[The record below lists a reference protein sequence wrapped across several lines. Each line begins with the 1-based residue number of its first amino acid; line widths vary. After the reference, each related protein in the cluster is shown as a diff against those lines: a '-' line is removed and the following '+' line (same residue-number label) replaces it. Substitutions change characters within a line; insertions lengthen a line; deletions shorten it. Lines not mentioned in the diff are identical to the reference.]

1 MSARE
6 NTEQTEITEQTEEGS
21 RCEAFRLFR
30 YFRLFRILSGRLLR
44 ALLPPD
50 SFCYNPARVDQNFA
64 KISASLKLLPQSR
77 KGGPMKIRLTALAA
91 CGLLLAAT
99 SLAQTPAPVTAQDNK
114 DSKDNTAVC
123 HAPVETQAATKP
135 ARLVEGYGNVHFP
148 VTTRVAEA
156 QKFFDQG
163 VALMHSFWF
172 YEADRSFEQAAR
184 LDPGCAMAQWGIA
197 TSAVNEARRDAAVR
211 RAKELAPQASARE
224 RLYIAAVEARY
235 SAERDTVQNNAFL
248 GSNESYRRALRKLVS
263 LHPEDNEA
271 KLFLALASM
280 NGYERDGTPRAG
292 TVEAI
297 ALCQLVLT
305 KEPRHPGAHHYMIH
319 ATESGKRPA
328 DGVPHADIYPSLA
341 PKIGHAVHMP
351 GHTYVHVDRWD
362 DAARTFENSTEVDRA
377 YMKET
382 GEKSDHAA
390 GPYAHN
396 THFLAYVYS
405 MQGRYRDGLRVSQG
419 LIELTKQ
426 PGEEKSRAGLEG
438 RLGVLRMLARY
449 DRWDEILDGQ
459 TLPDEGPF
467 EVFKAWRLYATAL
480 ARLGKG
486 DVKAARSDLEALQ
499 KEAAWLRE
507 KLPKQKGLLQG
518 GRQQQQLRALQV
530 APLELQARIA
540 ASEGRAD
547 EAIKLLRDA
556 IEEEIKLGYSE
567 PPIYPNPMEEVA
579 GRVSLQLK
587 RWKEAEEFFRAA
599 LERDPGSGRAY
610 FGLMQALQGA
620 GRESEAREA
629 YAKFVKAWAKAD
641 ADLPEMRRAREIASL
656 LSRPS
661 GGGPLR

>member
-1 MSARE
+1 
-6 NTEQTEITEQTEEGS
+6 
-21 RCEAFRLFR
+21 
-30 YFRLFRILSGRLLR
+30 
-44 ALLPPD
+44 
-50 SFCYNPARVDQNFA
+50 
-64 KISASLKLLPQSR
+64 
-77 KGGPMKIRLTALAA
+77 MKIRLTALAA
-91 CGLLLAAT
+91 CGLLLTTAAVC
-99 SLAQTPAPVTAQDNK
+99 AQTPAPAPDNK
-114 DSKDNTAVC
+114 DGKDNTAVC
-123 HAPVETQAATKP
+123 HAPVETPSATKP

-184 LDPGCAMAQWGIA
+184 LDPDCAMAQWGIA
-197 TSAVNEARRDAAVR
+197 MSAVNEARRDAAIK
-211 RAKELAPQASARE
+211 RAKELAPKAGGRE
-224 RLYIAAVEARY
+224 QLYIAAVEARY
-235 SAERDTVQNNAFL
+235 SGERDTVQNNAFL
-248 GSNESYRRALRKLVS
+248 GSNEAYRRALRKLVA
-263 LHPEDNEA
+263 LHPADNEA
-271 KLFLALASM
+271 KLFYALALM

-297 ALCQLVLT
+297 VLCQLVLT
-305 KEPRHPGAHHYMIH
+305 KEPMHPGAHHYMIH
-319 ATESGKRPA
+319 ATESGKRPE

-405 MQGRYRDGLRVSQG
+405 MQGRYRDAMRISQG

-438 RLGVLRMLARY
+438 RLGVLRMLARHE
-449 DRWDEILDGQ
+449 RWDEILDGK
-459 TLPDEGPF
+459 TLPGEGPF

-480 ARLGKG
+480 ARLGRG
-486 DVKAARSDLEALQ
+486 DVKGARADLDALQ

-507 KLPKQKGLLQG
+507 KLPKEKDLVQG
-518 GRQQQQLRALQV
+518 GRQRQQLRALQV
-530 APLELQARIA
+530 APLELQARLA
-540 ASEGRAD
+540 ASEGKAD
-547 EAIKLLRDA
+547 EAIKLLREA
-556 IEEEIKLGYSE
+556 VEGEINLGYSE
-567 PPIYPNPMEEVA
+567 PPIYPNPTEEAA
-579 GRVSLQLK
+579 GRVALQLK

-620 GRESEAREA
+620 GREAEAREV
-629 YAKFVKAWAKAD
+629 YAKFVKAWGKAD
-641 ADLPEMRRAREIASL
+641 PELPEMRRAREIAS
-656 LSRPS
+656 SFSQPTRAS
-661 GGGPLR
+661 QAR